1 MGFNR
6 IAAGFLHSAGW
17 SIRWRLTFWNA
28 AMMTGV
34 LTAFSIALLYQVHR
48 HLIARADQILME
60 ELRELIEEISF
71 YPDTSNLAE
80 QLERRY
86 SVHSHYHFRVLN
98 EDGIVLFR
106 SRFLTFIDLP
116 HPQDPAELRGPV
128 FDDIQIKNLGPH
140 RLLTMAMRDSR
151 AHPMLL
157 QVLAPRAS
165 LDMEF
170 RSYVWMVLAIGPVGV
185 LAAVAAGYVL
195 ACGALAPIEAITATS
210 QRISAEKL
218 SERITIPNPN
228 DELGRLATTL
238 NHAFDRLQLSINDMR
253 QFTADAAHELRS
265 PLAVMRTEAEVA
277 LRNSRTIDE
286 YRKVIEVTLEETTRL
301 SEVTDQLLALSRHDA
316 GHCGA
321 MDDVVPMDA
330 LLGDVA
336 EKFKVVAAEKKLEF
350 TVEQIPAWL
359 VHGDDIWLSQ
369 VFFNLLDNAMKYMTA
384 PGRVTLRAEV
394 CGDVAHFVVEDTG
407 IGIAAEHL
415 PHLFKRFYRVD
426 DSRNRSRGGTGL
438 GLAICKSIV
447 DMHGG
452 SIMVESQLNQG
463 TRFTVTLPGKATE

>member
-1 MGFNR
+1 
-6 IAAGFLHSAGW
+6 
-17 SIRWRLTFWNA
+17 
-28 AMMTGV
+28 MMTAV
-34 LTAFSIALLYQVHR
+34 LTAFSLALLFQVHR
-48 HLIARADQILME
+48 HLIARADQILTE

-71 YPDTSNLAE
+71 YPDTDNLAE

-98 EDGIVLFR
+98 KDGGILFR
-106 SRFLTFIDLP
+106 SRFLTFIELP
-116 HPQDPAELRGPV
+116 SPLNPGELRGSQ
-128 FDDIQIKNLGPH
+128 FDDIDIENLGPH

-151 AHPMLL
+151 SHPMLI
-157 QVLAPRAS
+157 QVLAPRAA

-195 ACGALAPIEAITATS
+195 ARGALAPIEAITATA

-218 SERITIPNPN
+218 SERITIPNPD
-228 DELGRLATTL
+228 DELGQLATTL

-277 LRNSRTIDE
+277 LRNSRTMDE
-286 YRKVIEVTLEETTRL
+286 YRKVIEVTLEETSRL
-301 SEVTDQLLALSRHDA
+301 SDVTDQLLALSRHDA
-316 GHCGA
+316 GHCGL

-336 EKFKVVAAEKKLEF
+336 EKFKVVAAEKGLEF
-350 TVEQIPAWL
+350 YVESLPQWY
-359 VHGDDIWLSQ
+359 VQGDDIWLSQ
-369 VFFNLLDNAMKYMTA
+369 LFFNLLDNAMKYITS
-384 PGRVTLRAEV
+384 PGCVRLSAEV
-394 CGDVAHFVVEDTG
+394 HNDVADFIVEDTG

-426 DSRNRSRGGTGL
+426 DSRNRSHGGTGL

-452 SIMVESQLNQG
+452 DIGVESQLSQG